1 VSNISDF
8 IRTVNVF
15 DVLVI
20 LWLFGWFVLGFIQG
34 SIRRLVGIAS
44 IVFSFY
50 LALQLN
56 TLWLG
61 GFLAKN
67 WTQYPKEYSYMLGYL
82 VIFVAAVIAF
92 TLLIQGTYKRTQLFP
107 KYPVLDE
114 LLGGVLGVIQGFLL
128 LTFVVMILD
137 QYFLFTNIPPDS
149 DEFALF
155 RQFWTAMDGSGTGAL
170 LHQVVIPAILAIT
183 SFLIPGAMKAVYGTG

>member
-1 VSNISDF
+1 VNISDF
-8 IRTVNVF
+8 ISTVNMF

-20 LWLFGWFVLGFIQG
+20 LYLFGWFVLGFIQG

-56 TLWLG
+56 TIWLG
-61 GFLAKN
+61 QFLAKN

-82 VIFVAAVIAF
+82 VIFVAAVVAF
-92 TLLIQGTYKRTQLFP
+92 TILIQGTYKRTQLFP

-114 LLGGVLGVIQGFLL
+114 ILGGILGVVQGFLL
-128 LTFVVMILD
+128 LTFIVMILD
-137 QYFLFTNIPPDS
+137 QYFLFTNIPPDEN
-149 DEFALF
+149 EFGF
-155 RQFWTAMDGSGTGAL
+155 MRSFWEAMNASGFGGV
-170 LHQVVIPAILAIT
+170 LHDVVIPGILAVT
-183 SFLIPGAMKAVYGTG
+183 SFLIPGAMKVVYGVA